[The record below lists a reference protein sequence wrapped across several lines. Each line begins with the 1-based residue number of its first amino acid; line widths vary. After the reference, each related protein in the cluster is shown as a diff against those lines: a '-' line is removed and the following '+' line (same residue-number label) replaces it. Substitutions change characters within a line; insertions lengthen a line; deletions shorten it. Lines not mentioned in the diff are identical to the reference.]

1 MHMKFLFTLIIL
13 LFNTNCVVKTPNQ
26 SNLYSMTGFD
36 PGTRPKKESNN
47 YYNDYNSVKFEEFY
61 KKPVISRQNNI
72 NQNNRQYYA
81 NYSNNNGYINQ
92 NYTNQIQDYRTHR
105 DYHNPNNNGNAYNN
119 RYANPYSNQYSNQY
133 QDPYANLYN
142 YQNNDIDNY
151 YVAPYRYQNIEK
163 SNNINNST
171 QGK

>member
-1 MHMKFLFTLIIL
+1 MKFLFTFIIL
-13 LFNTNCVVKTPNQ
+13 LFNANCVKTSNQ

-36 PGTRPKKESNN
+36 PGTRPKEEPNN

-61 KKPVISRQNNI
+61 KRPVIRRQNNI

-81 NYSNNNGYINQ
+81 NYGDNNEYTNQ
-92 NYTNQIQDYRTHR
+92 NYSGQMQDYRNP
-105 DYHNPNNNGNAYNN
+105 YNNPNINPNINTYVNQYIKPYNN
-119 RYANPYSNQYSNQY
+119 QYE
-133 QDPYANLYN
+133 DPYANLYN

-163 SNNINNST
+163 SNNINKST